1 MAGRGAARTLVRQGW
16 STGCRQFVQ
25 CCVSAC
31 QQNCSFVSGEA
42 SAIACLACL
51 LPLCSQQARGML
63 ILPIGLIIVTASML
77 RVAFGRHFF
86 SDVVLGALLTLV
98 VFCLLAWACEYLA
111 RGSRALS
118 PR

>member
-1 MAGRGAARTLVRQGW
+1 
-16 STGCRQFVQ
+16 
-25 CCVSAC
+25 
-31 QQNCSFVSGEA
+31 
-42 SAIACLACL
+42 
-51 LPLCSQQARGML
+51 ML